1 MFFFLEKLKKS
12 EDEDL
17 KNILKLCIIDE
28 YNKRMDANMTRI
40 VTECDEF
47 DVDGCIKCYYM
58 LTHIFKKV
66 VVLNDDEDIF
76 DTLALETQK
85 VNKTELF
92 AQIREDKF
100 KIYLS
105 AGKQSEFDSIIN
117 KVLMVNDLHPIVL
130 EKMGGYAI
138 SDNTFHLF
146 NMIMYTREYI
156 PKLNGLALNSKELA
170 LYLLLLNETFENDS
184 VTINEA
190 KSYKKMYFEEKDERE
205 KNQFTRM
212 KNLIMLVNH

>member
-1 MFFFLEKLKKS
+1 
-12 EDEDL
+12 
-17 KNILKLCIIDE
+17 
-28 YNKRMDANMTRI
+28 
-40 VTECDEF
+40 
-47 DVDGCIKCYYM
+47 M
-58 LTHIFKKV
+58 LTV
-66 VVLNDDEDIF
+66 
-76 DTLALETQK
+76 TLANPAARNAQTPATWRAL
-85 VNKTELF
+85 
-92 AQIREDKF
+92 AQIGADLDPGVRAVVIKAEGPSF
-100 KIYLS
+100 S
-105 AGKQSEFDSIIN
+105 AGLDRRMFVEGIPGEVSLASMAGVSDSEFDSIIN